1 MKNTES
7 TYTNA
12 RVGKQDRKKVEFLSR
27 LHQLLPL
34 ELHVLAGFLLLLQPH
49 HCLLGLMALIGLL
62 LLPHLLLEQGQ
73 PAKFQFHLVQLQS
86 GEGGGRRRI

>member
-1 MKNTES
+1 M
-7 TYTNA
+7 
-12 RVGKQDRKKVEFLSR
+12 SR
-27 LHQLLPL
+27 LYQMLPL

-49 HCLLGLMALIGLL
+49 RCLPGLMELIGLL

-86 GEGGGRRRI
+86 GEGGGRRRVES